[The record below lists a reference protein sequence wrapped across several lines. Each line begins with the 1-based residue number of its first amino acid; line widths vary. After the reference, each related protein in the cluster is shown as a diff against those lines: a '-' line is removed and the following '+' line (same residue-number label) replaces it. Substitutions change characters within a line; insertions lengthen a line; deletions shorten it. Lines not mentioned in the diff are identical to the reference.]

1 MYSVNCRPTR
11 VIGSGNAQ
19 HENAEENVQQYVPH
33 GSDPQQFVPQWFIMV
48 DPSKF
53 GIFLV

>member
-33 GSDPQQFVPQWFIMV
+33 GSDPQQFVPQ
-48 DPSKF
+48 
-53 GIFLV
+53 

>member
-1 MYSVNCRPTR
+1 VQENIFIWTLQLMYSVNCRPTR

-33 GSDPQQFVPQWFIMV
+33 SSDPQQFVPQ
-48 DPSKF
+48 
-53 GIFLV
+53 